1 MITRKTHIIWSIG
14 IFLSSIFGY
23 AQEDVVSQEDL
34 LIEQQ
39 NINFQTF
46 FFESLQQKG
55 IENYDKAIYALEE
68 CYKINNESIPVLFE
82 LSKNYALLTKY
93 TEAEYYILKGLE
105 FEPTNLYML
114 RHLENIKSK
123 QNDFRGAIV
132 IRQRIIQQK
141 PEEIA
146 DLVLLY
152 IKSGDFENA
161 ISLLKR
167 LDEEQKLPP
176 SLLPLKES
184 LLQTKTEEPY
194 QQPLVIAEELPKSK
208 LDLLK
213 EEYTLK
219 NDYNSLQQVLENE
232 LKTRQYLDLLKDS
245 EEAINLY
252 PAQPYVYL
260 MHGIA
265 LNNTRKYRDAIAIFE
280 LGLEFL
286 IDDNEMESQFMEQL
300 SLSHKGLGENKIAS
314 SYYKKALDL
323 RNK

>member
-1 MITRKTHIIWSIG
+1 MMRKTHIICSIG

-34 LIEQQ
+34 LLEQQ

-55 IENYDKAIYALEE
+55 IENYDKAIYALDE
-68 CYKINNESIPVLFE
+68 CYKIDNESISVLFE

-93 TEAEYYILKGLE
+93 TEAEFYILKGLE

-123 QNDFRGAIV
+123 QNDFKGAIV
-132 IRQRIIQQK
+132 IRQRILEQK

-152 IKSGDFENA
+152 IKSGEIENA
-161 ISLLKR
+161 INLLKK
-167 LDEEQKLPP
+167 LDEEEKLPL
-176 SLLPLKES
+176 SLEPLKES
-184 LLQTKTEEPY
+184 LLQVKTEDPY
-194 QQPLVIAEELPKSK
+194 KQPDVITEELPKSR

-213 EEYTLK
+213 EEYSLK
-219 NDYNSLQQVLENE
+219 NDYNSLQKVLENE
-232 LKTRQYLDLLKDS
+232 LKTKQYIDLLKDS
-245 EEAINLY
+245 EEAIDLY

-265 LNNTRKYRDAIAIFE
+265 LNNTRKYRDAIAILE

-286 IDDNEMESQFMEQL
+286 IDDMEMESQFMEQL

>member
-1 MITRKTHIIWSIG
+1 MIWRKAHIMFGIG
-14 IFLSSIFGY
+14 IFLSSIFCS
-23 AQEDVVSQEDL
+23 AQEDVASQEDL

-39 NINFQTF
+39 SINFQTF

-55 IENYDKAIYALEE
+55 IENYDKAIYALDE
-68 CYKINNESIPVLFE
+68 CYKIDNESVPVLFE

-105 FEPTNLYML
+105 FDPTNLYML
-114 RHLENIKSK
+114 RHLESVKSK
-123 QNDFRGAIV
+123 QNDFKGAIV
-132 IRQRIIQQK
+132 IRQKIIEQR
-141 PEEIA
+141 PDEVSE
-146 DLVLLY
+146 LVLLY
-152 IKSGDFENA
+152 IKSGDIENA
-161 ISLLKR
+161 ITLLKQ
-167 LDEEQKLPP
+167 LDEEEKLPP
-176 SLLPLKES
+176 SLIVLKES
-184 LLQTKTEEPY
+184 LLQTKSEVSYDEPV
-194 QQPLVIAEELPKSK
+194 LIAEELPKSK

-213 EEYTLK
+213 EEYSLK
-219 NDYNSLQQVLENE
+219 KDFESLKLVLENE
-232 LKTRQYLDLLKDS
+232 LKTGRYIELLKDS
-245 EEAINLY
+245 EDAINLY

-260 MHGIA
+260 MHGVS
-265 LNNTRKYRDAIAIFE
+265 LNNTRRYKDAITTLE